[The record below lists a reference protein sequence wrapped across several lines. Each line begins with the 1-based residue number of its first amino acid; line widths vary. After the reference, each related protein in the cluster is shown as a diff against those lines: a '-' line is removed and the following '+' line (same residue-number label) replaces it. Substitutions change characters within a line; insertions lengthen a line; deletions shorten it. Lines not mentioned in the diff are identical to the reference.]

1 MGRSSRERSPF
12 TEFDV
17 PDRHSSRI
25 SCLSGLLGIFVVLCV
40 GLVALLIAQSRSRQE
55 SGAPLFAMAAVVGAG
70 TSGTM
75 HLYQH
80 DAGVLIDGT
89 ITGLAPHSRHGLSIQ
104 TYSGGNGVIF
114 NPFHARHSCPEDG
127 KRRVGDLGNVEADDH
142 GVAHYHRLDR
152 LISLRGTQ
160 SIAGRM
166 LVLHASADDCLSQ
179 PSGNAGQGIA
189 NGPLVVGDPDSNE
202 AQLLSRS
209 IELVGGN
216 PLWGAGHMPSGG
228 AVGPAA
234 APTQQAGQQAGQQ
247 AAILGMGSLLPP
259 QQGMGDAGWGA
270 AQPFG
275 GQQPGFGTPPTA
287 LASGM
292 FRFAAS
298 NATVSASNNTICWVG
313 RH

>member
-1 MGRSSRERSPF
+1 MLDQGVDVNACCHMGLRCRRPLFSPRFSLPKVGRRLVQHSASAPPSMGRSSRGRSPF

-17 PDRHSSRI
+17 PDPHSSRI

-70 TSGTM
+70 ASGTM

-127 KRRVGDLGNVEADDH
+127 KRRVGDLGNVEADEH

-166 LVLHASADDCLSQ
+166 LVLHANADDCLSQ

-189 NGPLVVGDPDSNE
+189 NGPLVVGDPDSPE
-202 AQLLSRS
+202 AQLLSRCHS
-209 IELVGGN
+209 R
-216 PLWGAGHMPSGG
+216 PMAS
-228 AVGPAA
+228 
-234 APTQQAGQQAGQQ
+234 
-247 AAILGMGSLLPP
+247 
-259 QQGMGDAGWGA
+259 
-270 AQPFG
+270 
-275 GQQPGFGTPPTA
+275 
-287 LASGM
+287 LASLHC
-292 FRFAAS
+292 RRLCPPAPA
-298 NATVSASNNTICWVG
+298 
-313 RH
+313 H

>member
-1 MGRSSRERSPF
+1 VGLLLVVSASASPSMGRSSRERSPF

-17 PDRHSSRI
+17 PDPHSSRI

-70 TSGTM
+70 TSGTV

-202 AQLLSRS
+202 AQLLSRCRS
-209 IELVGGN
+209 RPI
-216 PLWGAGHMPSGG
+216 
-228 AVGPAA
+228 AA
-234 APTQQAGQQAGQQ
+234 
-247 AAILGMGSLLPP
+247 LLPFPHPPTRSLPPPPP
-259 QQGMGDAGWGA
+259 QR
-270 AQPFG
+270 
-275 GQQPGFGTPPTA
+275 QQPSTSPRPRADGQPTDPPDQSTSAHSTTHNTPTR
-287 LASGM
+287 SY
-292 FRFAAS
+292 
-298 NATVSASNNTICWVG
+298 WK
-313 RH
+313 

>member
-17 PDRHSSRI
+17 PDPHSSRI

-80 DAGVLIDGT
+80 SVGVLIDGT

-127 KRRVGDLGNVEADDH
+127 KRRVGDLGNVEADEH

-202 AQLLSRS
+202 AQMLSRCHPPPMAACFPSVPPCVPLLSTRAPPRRAD
-209 IELVGGN
+209 VRGG
-216 PLWGAGHMPSGG
+216 GSQVARQAHARAVRRAAGS
-228 AVGPAA
+228 
-234 APTQQAGQQAGQQ
+234 
-247 AAILGMGSLLPP
+247 
-259 QQGMGDAGWGA
+259 
-270 AQPFG
+270 
-275 GQQPGFGTPPTA
+275 
-287 LASGM
+287 
-292 FRFAAS
+292 
-298 NATVSASNNTICWVG
+298 
-313 RH
+313 